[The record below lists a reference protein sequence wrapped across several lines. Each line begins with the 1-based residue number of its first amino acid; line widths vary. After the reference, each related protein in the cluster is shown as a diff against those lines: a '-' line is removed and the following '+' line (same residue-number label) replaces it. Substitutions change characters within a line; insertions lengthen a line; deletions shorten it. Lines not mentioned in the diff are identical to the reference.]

1 MPKATRANDG
11 TTPKKR
17 SRKTTPEVGNGTQ
30 PAQPVTTT
38 SPKVG
43 NGTQPENRK
52 ATQAAP
58 PLTTSPEVGNGT
70 QPETGIGTQ
79 AAQPVTTSP
88 EFAHASQA
96 SPVVEEKVR
105 ARAYEL
111 YLQRGGK
118 GGSPE
123 QDWLRAKEEICG
135 QQRTS

>member
-1 MPKATRANDG
+1 MPKATGANDG

-30 PAQPVTTT
+30 PETGNGTQAAQPVT
-38 SPKVG
+38 
-43 NGTQPENRK
+43 
-52 ATQAAP
+52 
-58 PLTTSPEVGNGT
+58 TTSPEVGNGT
-70 QPETGIGTQ
+70 QPETGNGTR
-79 AAQPVTTSP
+79 AAQPVTTTSP

-96 SPVVEEKVR
+96 SAVVEQKIR

-123 QDWLRAKEEICG
+123 QDWLRAKEEIYG

>member
-11 TTPKKR
+11 TRPKKR

-30 PAQPVTTT
+30 PETGNGTQAAQPVTTT

-70 QPETGIGTQ
+70 QT
-79 AAQPVTTSP
+79 AQPVTTSP

-118 GGSPE
+118 GRSE
-123 QDWLRAKEEICG
+123 EHTSELQSLRHLVC
-135 QQRTS
+135 RL

>member
-30 PAQPVTTT
+30 PEN
-38 SPKVG
+38 G
-43 NGTQPENRK
+43 NS
-52 ATQAAP
+52 TQAAP

-70 QPETGIGTQ
+70 QT
-79 AAQPVTTSP
+79 AQPVTTSP

>member
-17 SRKTTPEVGNGTQ
+17 TRKPAPEVGT
-30 PAQPVTTT
+30 
-38 SPKVG
+38 
-43 NGTQPENRK
+43 GTQPEN
-52 ATQAAP
+52 
-58 PLTTSPEVGNGT
+58 GNG
-70 QPETGIGTQ
+70 IQ

-88 EFAHASQA
+88 EFAHESHT

-111 YLQRGGK
+111 YVQRQGK

-135 QQRTS
+135 QQRSA

>member
-30 PAQPVTTT
+30 PENGNGTQVAQPVT
-38 SPKVG
+38 
-43 NGTQPENRK
+43 
-52 ATQAAP
+52 
-58 PLTTSPEVGNGT
+58 
-70 QPETGIGTQ
+70 
-79 AAQPVTTSP
+79 TTSP
-88 EFAHASQA
+88 EFAHASHV

-135 QQRTS
+135 QQRTA

>member
-30 PAQPVTTT
+30 PEIGNGTQAAQPVTTT

-58 PLTTSPEVGNGT
+58 PLTTSPE
-70 QPETGIGTQ
+70 
-79 AAQPVTTSP
+79 
-88 EFAHASQA
+88 FAHASQA
-96 SPVVEEKVR
+96 SPVVEEKIR

-135 QQRTS
+135 QQRTA

>member
-30 PAQPVTTT
+30 PEIGNGTQAAQPVTTT

-70 QPETGIGTQ
+70 QPET
-79 AAQPVTTSP
+79 
-88 EFAHASQA
+88 
-96 SPVVEEKVR
+96 VVEEKVR

-135 QQRTS
+135 QQRTA